1 MPKGVENRLALVRQ
15 RPSDLPAKGKF
26 DGGLAA
32 LAPTVDRREVR
43 YPWELP
49 LPKPGREVTVDIL
62 LVEDD
67 PNVVALVATVLK
79 SDGVSLLAMETCH
92 SALQELWRNQP
103 RLLLVDL
110 GLPDGDGLDIAR
122 SVRKRHDFRQIPIVA
137 LTSSP
142 ERAGAAW
149 KAGMDGFITKP
160 FEIKAF
166 RTMVMSWLSATS
178 Q

>member
-1 MPKGVENRLALVRQ
+1 MTKRVENGLALLRQ
-15 RPSDLPAKGKF
+15 RPADSPAKDGF
-26 DGGLAA
+26 EGGLAA
-32 LAPTVDRREVR
+32 LASTTDWREVR
-43 YPWELP
+43 YPWEVF
-49 LPKPGREVTVDIL
+49 LPKPAREGAVDIV

-67 PNVVALVATVLK
+67 PTVVALVATVLK
-79 SDGVSLLAMETCH
+79 SDGVRLRAMETYH
-92 SALQELWRNQP
+92 SALQELSRNQP

-122 SVRKRHDFRQIPIVA
+122 SVRKWHDFRQIPIVA
-137 LTSSP
+137 LTSSA

-166 RTMVMSWLSATS
+166 RTMVMSWLSAN
-178 Q
+178 

>member
-1 MPKGVENRLALVRQ
+1 MSKRVETRLALLRQ
-15 RPSDLPAKGKF
+15 RPADSPAKNGF

-32 LAPTVDRREVR
+32 LASTTDWREVR
-43 YPWELP
+43 YPWEVV
-49 LPKPGREVTVDIL
+49 LPKPSREGAVDVF

-67 PNVVALVATVLK
+67 LAMVALVTTALK
-79 SDGVSLLAMETCH
+79 ADNIHLLAMETCN
-92 SALQELWRNQP
+92 SALQELSRNQP

-142 ERAGAAW
+142 EKAGAAW

-166 RTMVMSWLSATS
+166 RTMVMSWLSAN
-178 Q
+178 